1 MIHYAI
7 LDADGYPT
15 ETGARF
21 ILPVGA
27 VELPPQITAA
37 AAALMWREPGS
48 LAWISRPGIAPP
60 TVTDGTLAFSGLP
73 TGAVAEVI
81 DGETGE
87 TLALVEED
95 AGTIEIE
102 LADSGPYQIEVEAP
116 RPWLPWRGKVV
127 LP

>member
-7 LDADGYPT
+7 LDQDGYPT
-15 ETGARF
+15 ETGTRF
-21 ILPVGA
+21 ALPAGA
-27 VELPPQITAA
+27 VELPPQINAEAA
-37 AAALMWREPGS
+37 TRMRLDGG
-48 LAWISRPGIAPP
+48 AWIARPEIPAP
-60 TVTDGTLAFSGLP
+60 VITDGTLAFAGLP
-73 TGAVAEVI
+73 AGAVAEVI

-95 AGTIEIE
+95 AGQIEIE